1 MARRRGPVGAESGTA
16 RGKPGAMCP
25 QPWELNSAPEKGL
38 RLRVPAEAPDEPGCL
53 EFSLGSLRVE
63 PGPAARA
70 LTSTK
75 QTVFRSLV
83 MLGPPGRWALPSLR
97 GMSSCLCRQ
106 VRLEVFSSSDLAG
119 ISNYF
124 FRSENLFIL
133 NSVRFTATL

>member
-16 RGKPGAMCP
+16 RGKPGAVCP

-63 PGPAARA
+63 PGPTARA
-70 LTSTK
+70 LTSSK

-97 GMSSCLCRQ
+97 GMSLCRQ